1 MWVKTFRNPDNS
13 FFDPFIILFT
23 SFVGG
28 YTASKFPK
36 KVLDFFTTPI
46 GQYISYVLILYIFY
60 KDEPNVTFV
69 NILCEAIIYVVI
81 IQFVTIILN
90 EYFK

>member
-1 MWVKTFRNPDNS
+1 MWVKTFRNPDNYI
-13 FFDPFIILFT
+13 FDPLIILFT

-36 KVLDFFTTPI
+36 KALDFFTTPI

-60 KDEPNVTFV
+60 KDEKNVTIFD
-69 NILCEAIIYVVI
+69 IMAEAVLYVI
-81 IQFVTIILN
+81 IIQVITIILN
-90 EYFK
+90 KYIT